1 MSSLPTRKQPLS
13 LFFLP
18 TDILSTFVH
27 QTHSHAPS
35 PPSPSP
41 EPTTPIDLTEKTH
54 LRSATFH
61 ASCRTCA
68 ITDFLS
74 IDAQRSHAKS
84 DWHHYNLK
92 LRLLDNKGTPITLQ
106 QYNSMLLDH
115 ARDSAS
121 QDEHDKPKIQFLISK
136 LEATFLHS
144 NQTMNVDAASQQ
156 QQERQKALEQQI
168 QTDRMSPMV
177 WFTSPLYGPSVRFGV
192 YKNALTNRGQCESVV
207 EHLKSIQIPVPPPPP
222 PKKTKLK
229 RAARAMVVQLAL
241 EQQQQQPIEQDHVDL
256 RDVAPPSLDVHRPL
270 LDGQDNQTGTKI
282 AALSQ
287 ISAEIPGTAT
297 PPRFWTLILL
307 GGGHFAGMVVD
318 LAGQTSKAHS
328 QRSRS
333 RELNIVA
340 HKTFYRY
347 TVRKKQG
354 GAQSSHGACNSAGAL
369 VRMYNERALKLEVRE
384 LLASWSHWI
393 EQSECVFMHAPG
405 NNRRTL
411 FYDGSIISLADQG
424 DRLRS
429 FPFVTR
435 RPTHTELK
443 RAYSELITIKVKT
456 STNTHL
462 VEEEV
467 EGEGQE
473 ETEEDEVEEEEE
485 ADEKNVDPESS
496 LRSQVP
502 DGVKIAAPPLV
513 ASPDLHKLVDM
524 VKKGRSG
531 ALSKHLFR
539 TGINPSQLL
548 PKSVNSEYDR
558 RRTPTVLHLAAH
570 HGQSKTVELLL
581 EEHHANPTMT
591 IASLVQQMGSE
602 HHPVKEDLIDLVVHG
617 KPLTAYDVAKD
628 KETRNA
634 FRRAMAKMPE
644 AWDWIGLAYVPSPLT
659 VEKHVQQKTHSI
671 SNEKKH
677 KSRQTLG
684 EEEVRCSSGSEMAG
698 AQESADPSSKKL
710 DHTKLTL
717 EQSTVLDRERRAR
730 AAEARIAA
738 SRQAKTMREAV
749 VQQGKSLCNTCGED
763 LEMLSPS
770 EKLCHQFC
778 SNLFK

>member
-207 EHLKSIQIPVPPPPP
+207 EHL
-222 PKKTKLK
+222 
-229 RAARAMVVQLAL
+229 
-241 EQQQQQPIEQDHVDL
+241 
-256 RDVAPPSLDVHRPL
+256 
-270 LDGQDNQTGTKI
+270 N
-282 AALSQ
+282 
-287 ISAEIPGTAT
+287 AEIPGTAT